1 MRKIAAR
8 LQLTFRTAGG
18 SRRTISIEDPKTNLT
33 DVEVQAAMD
42 TIIAKNI
49 FGTSDGD
56 LVGVVSAQIVTT
68 EVQEFNVM

>member
-1 MRKIAAR
+1 VRKVAAR

-18 SRRTISIEDPKTNLT
+18 RRRTISIEDPKSSLT

-49 FGTSDGD
+49 FETNDGD

-68 EVQEFNVM
+68 EVQEFDVV

>member
-1 MRKIAAR
+1 MAAR

-18 SRRTISIEDPKTNLT
+18 RRRTISIEDPKSSLT

-49 FGTSDGD
+49 FETNDGD

-68 EVQEFNVM
+68 EVQEFDVV